1 MINISMKAMLE
12 AGVHF
17 GHQTRRWNPKMA
29 RFIFGERN
37 NIHIIDLQKTVKEL
51 KKAYQWV
58 REQSGEGKSFI
69 MVGTKKQAQD
79 LVRQEAER
87 VGIPYVSE
95 KWLGGMLTNFKTIRK
110 SVKRLEELEGWQ
122 KDGVFQVVSK
132 KELARLKKEMTR
144 LQRVLTGIRSMEK
157 QPDIMFIIDPVE
169 EHMAVLEAKKLGIQI
184 VAVCDTNCDP
194 DLIDLPIPGNDDAAR
209 AIKLFC
215 GVIADAINE
224 GKIEY
229 AERKAKESIEGAEKK
244 MQAEAQAEA
253 AAAVQSQ
260 EGVTPVATPGEAV
273 APTPEAQAEASKEM
287 LAKDQAQGDTEGTP
301 KPNLEKSQA

>member
-1 MINISMKAMLE
+1 MVNISMKAMLE

-58 REQSGEGKSFI
+58 KDEAASGKAFL
-69 MVGTKKQAQD
+69 MVGTKKQAQE
-79 LVRQEAER
+79 VVQEEASR

-110 SVKRLEELEGWQ
+110 SVKRLEELEGWE

-132 KELARLKKEMTR
+132 KELARLRKEMNR
-144 LQRVLTGIRSMEK
+144 LKRVLTGIRTMEK
-157 QPDIMFIIDPVE
+157 HPEVMFIIDPAE
-169 EHMAVLEAKKLGIQI
+169 ESMAVLEAKKLGIKI

-194 DLIDLPIPGNDDAAR
+194 DLIDVPIPGNDDAAR

-215 GVIADAINE
+215 SVIADAINE
-224 GKIEY
+224 GKIEF
-229 AERKAKESIEGAEKK
+229 AEKKAKESLESAEKQMAASEGSDLPAEEGAAPRRD
-244 MQAEAQAEA
+244 AEGR
-253 AAAVQSQ
+253 SRK
-260 EGVTPVATPGEAV
+260 GRLSGR
-273 APTPEAQAEASKEM
+273 S
-287 LAKDQAQGDTEGTP
+287 DQPSYIEIDLRRLGFNDDDDDGRTD
-301 KPNLEKSQA
+301 